1 MIKLTIRIL
10 LTMCFCMACNSIPQ
24 KLPAPLSKALEEL
37 DASIASR
44 PEQEYR
50 KQERINALKS
60 SFQIARSYQDRFALA
75 RNLVEEYSPY
85 NFDSTLAWIGI
96 CRSVAQK
103 ANRPN
108 GIAWTTIKQG
118 EILANAGYYT
128 ESYYVLSEQ
137 VDSTALPDY
146 LLPDYYYSL
155 YRLADNIVENSLGCE
170 GNLHLDNPQTY
181 MEKLLQLY
189 PEDSYDWKY
198 MHISLLASQ
207 QQFEK
212 ARIENAALLGSIDKK
227 SHPYAKSAWVE
238 SVLCD
243 SLGLESEKIL
253 WEVTSAKADFINVVK
268 DHASLTLVAK
278 DLIDIDIDRSFRYI
292 QMALEDAVFY
302 NAKLRPWKISHYLI
316 RIQRAYEQT
325 VLKNSR
331 WLKVFTLCLT
341 LLAPLLIA
349 SVILLAKMMR
359 SATRSKKDLNR
370 LNNHLTE
377 AYSELQR
384 ANADLSEANS
394 IKEQYIGL
402 FLSQLSENINKI
414 KAIESN
420 VIKQLRYGKVDQLLK
435 EMIASTTVEEEID
448 AFYDSFDTSFL
459 AIFPNFVEQFNS
471 LLEESSKIVLKKGEK
486 LNTELRIFALIRLGI
501 EDSNTIADL
510 LKYSVRTIYN
520 YKVKI
525 RKAARI
531 PREKFNKK
539 IHEIG

>member
-1 MIKLTIRIL
+1 
-10 LTMCFCMACNSIPQ
+10 MACNSIPQ

-268 DHASLTLVAK
+268 DYASLTLVAK

>member
-1 MIKLTIRIL
+1 M
-10 LTMCFCMACNSIPQ
+10 
-24 KLPAPLSKALEEL
+24 
-37 DASIASR
+37 
-44 PEQEYR
+44 
-50 KQERINALKS
+50 
-60 SFQIARSYQDRFALA
+60 
-75 RNLVEEYSPY
+75 
-85 NFDSTLAWIGI
+85 
-96 CRSVAQK
+96 
-103 ANRPN
+103 
-108 GIAWTTIKQG
+108 
-118 EILANAGYYT
+118 
-128 ESYYVLSEQ
+128 LSEQ

-268 DHASLTLVAK
+268 DYASLTLVAK

-341 LLAPLLIA
+341 LWPLC
-349 SVILLAKMMR
+349 SSPV
-359 SATRSKKDLNR
+359 
-370 LNNHLTE
+370 
-377 AYSELQR
+377 
-384 ANADLSEANS
+384 
-394 IKEQYIGL
+394 
-402 FLSQLSENINKI
+402 
-414 KAIESN
+414 
-420 VIKQLRYGKVDQLLK
+420 
-435 EMIASTTVEEEID
+435 
-448 AFYDSFDTSFL
+448 SFCW
-459 AIFPNFVEQFNS
+459 P
-471 LLEESSKIVLKKGEK
+471 K
-486 LNTELRIFALIRLGI
+486 
-501 EDSNTIADL
+501 
-510 LKYSVRTIYN
+510 
-520 YKVKI
+520 
-525 RKAARI
+525 
-531 PREKFNKK
+531 
-539 IHEIG
+539 

>member
-1 MIKLTIRIL
+1 
-10 LTMCFCMACNSIPQ
+10 
-24 KLPAPLSKALEEL
+24 
-37 DASIASR
+37 
-44 PEQEYR
+44 
-50 KQERINALKS
+50 
-60 SFQIARSYQDRFALA
+60 
-75 RNLVEEYSPY
+75 
-85 NFDSTLAWIGI
+85 
-96 CRSVAQK
+96 
-103 ANRPN
+103 
-108 GIAWTTIKQG
+108 
-118 EILANAGYYT
+118 
-128 ESYYVLSEQ
+128 
-137 VDSTALPDY
+137 
-146 LLPDYYYSL
+146 
-155 YRLADNIVENSLGCE
+155 
-170 GNLHLDNPQTY
+170 
-181 MEKLLQLY
+181 
-189 PEDSYDWKY
+189 
-198 MHISLLASQ
+198 
-207 QQFEK
+207 
-212 ARIENAALLGSIDKK
+212 
-227 SHPYAKSAWVE
+227 
-238 SVLCD
+238 
-243 SLGLESEKIL
+243 
-253 WEVTSAKADFINVVK
+253 
-268 DHASLTLVAK
+268 
-278 DLIDIDIDRSFRYI
+278 
-292 QMALEDAVFY
+292 MALEDAVFY